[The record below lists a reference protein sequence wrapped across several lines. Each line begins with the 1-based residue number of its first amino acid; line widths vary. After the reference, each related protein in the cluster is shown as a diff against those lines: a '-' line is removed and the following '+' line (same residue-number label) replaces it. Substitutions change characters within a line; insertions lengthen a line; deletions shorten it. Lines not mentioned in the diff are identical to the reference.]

1 MHRSDPSLQ
10 LVLSPLAAPGNTLQL
25 VLYRPT
31 LQLTDD
37 SNKREADIETIIPPV
52 VAPERTGLCVT
63 DFDFFK
69 EVGHGGFGT
78 VFLAEHRSTKTTV
91 AVKRI
96 TKGERVKETDIVR
109 EAELMKTLSD
119 IPGVVSLLGYFHD
132 SDFYY
137 IVMVR
142 LTG

>member
-10 LVLSPLAAPGNTLQL
+10 LALSPLAAPGNTLQL

-31 LQLTDD
+31 LRLADD
-37 SNKREADIETIIPPV
+37 SHKREADNIITTPTV

-96 TKGERVKETDIVR
+96 TKGERVKEADIVR

-142 LTG
+142 LPG

>member
-1 MHRSDPSLQ
+1 M
-10 LVLSPLAAPGNTLQL
+10 G
-25 VLYRPT
+25 
-31 LQLTDD
+31 LTDY
-37 SNKREADIETIIPPV
+37 SHKREADIETIIPPV
-52 VAPERTGLCVT
+52 VLPERTGLCVT

-96 TKGERVKETDIVR
+96 TKCERVKEADIVR

-142 LTG
+142 LSG

>member
-1 MHRSDPSLQ
+1 MGLIDDSDK
-10 LVLSPLAAPGNTLQL
+10 LAADTDSTTA
-25 VLYRPT
+25 PT
-31 LQLTDD
+31 
-37 SNKREADIETIIPPV
+37 A

-96 TKGERVKETDIVR
+96 TKGERVKEADIVR

-142 LTG
+142 LPA